1 MTTLREKLG
10 RRDPISC
17 EDLEKQYALQS
28 DPEGFFFMNKA
39 TYEINEIQRRFWP
52 VGFCSPLFSY
62 IYPRMPRPI
71 PLSFEFHGHP

>member
-10 RRDPISC
+10 RSDSIPC

-39 TYEINEIQRRFWP
+39 TYEWH
-52 VGFCSPLFSY
+52 FSRQAQ
-62 IYPRMPRPI
+62 PFP
-71 PLSFEFHGHP
+71 